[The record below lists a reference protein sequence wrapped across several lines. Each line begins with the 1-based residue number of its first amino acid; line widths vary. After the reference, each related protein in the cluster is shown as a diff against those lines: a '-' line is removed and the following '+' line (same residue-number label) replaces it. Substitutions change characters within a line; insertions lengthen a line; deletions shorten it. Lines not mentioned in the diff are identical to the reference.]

1 MLCIYV
7 ELSPQIFILQDSA
20 SLFSKQK
27 IYMDTYVVRI
37 GNQNLV
43 LLLAVSTADVNMLLL
58 L

>member
-1 MLCIYV
+1 
-7 ELSPQIFILQDSA
+7 
-20 SLFSKQK
+20 
-27 IYMDTYVVRI
+27 MDTYVVRI